1 MEKSTSRLKVLA
13 ILVAFMFAALT
24 TRLWFLQVLTS
35 ASAGARIDRQSAR
48 FVETDATRGRIYDDQ
63 DRPLVLNRISLEVRV
78 TKDQLSSDDA
88 EGELLRLSDVLGIP
102 VEEIRKGL
110 DNTDY
115 YDYQSKPVA
124 YDVSKDVSFY
134 LSEHQD
140 EFPGVEVVPA
150 AVRDYP
156 NGTMAAHVLG
166 WVGQINAEEIK
177 AKKFKNY
184 GPNDLVGKTGLE
196 QQYERF
202 LRGRKGQQKYLV
214 DSNQQIVRL
223 LGEQPAVPGDNLVLS
238 LDIHAQ
244 RIAEQALSDGIANT
258 RSIFDD
264 TQSPP
269 GYLKGTSGAVVVMD
283 PTTGGI
289 KALAS
294 WPSFDPSWFVQS
306 LTKKRIAALFGD
318 QSGAPTLDR
327 ATQLSFAPGS
337 TFKPFIALAAQQ
349 NGIANFGSYY
359 PCPPEYVY
367 PGDTTTVFHNW
378 TTANLGTISVERA
391 LQISCDTVF
400 YQFGA
405 DFYDRYNVDQYGHDA
420 TLLQD
425 SLRQFGFGTATKL
438 DLPLETTGLIP
449 DPTWKKQFAIDH
461 PNVLLPEE
469 QSWLPGD
476 DIQMAIGQGFVTVTP
491 MQLAVAYSAIANG
504 GKVCRPHV
512 VDHIEDPAGETVHTV
527 SGHCNDRKLPYTQ
540 AELDYIKNALA
551 TVTQSGGTASSAFAG
566 FPLSQVPVAG
576 KTGTAQRP
584 PFQDTS
590 WFAAMV
596 PANDPKYV
604 IIAMVEQGGHGS
616 TSAAPIVRQVIEG
629 LYGIDSNGVV
639 NGGSTD

>member
-1 MEKSTSRLKVLA
+1 M
-13 ILVAFMFAALT
+13 
-24 TRLWFLQVLTS
+24 
-35 ASAGARIDRQSAR
+35 D
-48 FVETDATRGRIYDDQ
+48 
-63 DRPLVLNRISLEVRV
+63 
-78 TKDQLSSDDA
+78 KD
-88 EGELLRLSDVLGIP
+88 I
-102 VEEIRKGL
+102 
-110 DNTDY
+110 
-115 YDYQSKPVA
+115 
-124 YDVSKDVSFY
+124 SFY
-134 LSEHQD
+134 LSEHKD
-140 EFPGVEVVPA
+140 EFPGVAVVPA

-177 AKKFKNY
+177 NKRFKDY

-196 QQYERF
+196 QQYEKY
-202 LRGRKGQQKYLV
+202 LRGRKGRQKYLV
-214 DSNQQIVRL
+214 DSNQQVVRL
-223 LGEQPAVPGDNLVLS
+223 LGEQPAVPGDDLVLS
-238 LDIHAQ
+238 LDEDTQ

-258 RSIFDD
+258 RTIFDD
-264 TQSPP
+264 SQSPP
-269 GYLKGTSGAVVVMD
+269 AYLKGSSGAVIVMD

-294 WPSFDPSWFVQS
+294 WPTFDPSWFVKGLS
-306 LTKKRIAALFGD
+306 KKKIQTLFGD
-318 QSGAPTLDR
+318 HSGAPTLDR

-359 PCPPEYVY
+359 SCPPEYVY
-367 PGDTTTVFHNW
+367 PGDTTTIFHNW

-391 LQISCDTVF
+391 LQVSCDTVF

-405 DFYDRYNVDQYGHDA
+405 DFYDRYKVDPLGHDA

-425 SLRQFGFGTATKL
+425 SLRQFGFGTPTRL
-438 DLPLETTGLIP
+438 DVPLETTGLIP
-449 DPTWKKQFAIDH
+449 DPNWKRQFAIDH
-461 PNVLLPEE
+461 PSVLLPEE

-504 GKVCRPHV
+504 GKLCRPHV
-512 VDHIEDPAGETVHTV
+512 VDHIEDPSGATVQTI
-527 SGHCNDRKLPYTQ
+527 SGHCNSHKLPYSQ
-540 AELDYIKNALA
+540 AVLDYVRGALA
-551 TVTQSGGTASSAFAG
+551 TVTQPGGTASSAFAG

>member
-24 TRLWFLQVLTS
+24 TRLWFLQVLSS

-48 FVETDATRGRIYDDQ
+48 FVNTDATRGRIYDDRH
-63 DRPLVLNRISLEVRV
+63 RPLVLNRISLEVRV
-78 TKDQLSSDDA
+78 TKDQLSSTDA

-124 YDVSKDVSFY
+124 YDVDKDISFY
-134 LSEHQD
+134 LSEHKD

-177 AKKFKNY
+177 NKKFKDY

-196 QQYERF
+196 QQYEKF
-202 LRGRKGQQKYLV
+202 LRGHKGQQKYLV
-214 DSNQQIVRL
+214 DSNQQVVRL
-223 LGEQPAVPGDNLVLS
+223 LGEQPAVPGDDLVLS
-238 LDIHAQ
+238 LDSNTQ

-258 RSIFDD
+258 RTIFDESQV
-264 TQSPP
+264 TPA
-269 GYLKGTSGAVVVMD
+269 YLKANSGAVIVMD
-283 PTTGGI
+283 PTTGAI

-294 WPSFDPSWFVQS
+294 WPTFDPSWFVQS
-306 LTKKRIAALFGD
+306 LTKKRIETLFGD
-318 QSGAPTLDR
+318 HSGAPTLDR

-359 PCPPEYVY
+359 SCPPEYVY
-367 PGDTTTVFHNW
+367 PGDTTTIFHNW

-405 DFYDRYNVDQYGHDA
+405 DFYDRYKVDPLGPDA
-420 TLLQD
+420 TLLQK
-425 SLRQFGFGTATKL
+425 SLKQFGFGAPTRL
-438 DLPLETTGLIP
+438 DLPSETTGLIP
-449 DPTWKKQFAIDH
+449 DPTWKAQFAADH
-461 PNVLLPEE
+461 PEVLLPQER
-469 QSWLPGD
+469 SWLPGD
-476 DIQMAIGQGFVTVTP
+476 DIQMAIGQGFVTITP

-504 GKVCRPHV
+504 GKLCRPHV
-512 VDHIEDPAGETVHTV
+512 VDHIEDPQGKTVETIP
-527 SGHCNDRKLPYTQ
+527 GHCNSRKLPYSQ
-540 AELDYIKNALA
+540 AVLDYVRNALA
-551 TVTQSGGTASSAFAG
+551 TVTQPGGTASTAFAG

-596 PANDPKYV
+596 PANDPQYV
-604 IIAMVEQGGHGS
+604 IVAMVEQGGHGS
-616 TSAAPIVRQVIEG
+616 TSAAPIVRQIIEG

>member
-24 TRLWFLQVLTS
+24 TRLWFLQVLAS
-35 ASAGARIDRQSAR
+35 ASTRTQIDRQSAR
-48 FVETDATRGRIYDDQ
+48 FVDTDATRGRIYDDRH
-63 DRPLVLNRISLEVRV
+63 RPLVLNRTSLEVRV
-78 TKDQLSSDDA
+78 TKDQLGDDA
-88 EGELLRLSDVLGIP
+88 EGVLLRLSNVLGIP

-110 DNTDY
+110 DSTDY
-115 YDYQSKPVA
+115 YDYQAKPVA
-124 YDVSKDVSFY
+124 YDVDKNISFY
-134 LSEHQD
+134 LSEHHD
-140 EFPGVEVVPA
+140 DFPGVEVVQA

-156 NGTMAAHVLG
+156 NGSMAAHVLG
-166 WVGQINAEEIK
+166 VVGQINSEEIK
-177 AKKFKNY
+177 DKKFKDY
-184 GPNDLVGKTGLE
+184 GPTDLVGRTGLE
-196 QQYERF
+196 KQYER
-202 LRGRKGQQKYLV
+202 LLVGRKGRQKYLV
-214 DSNQQIVRL
+214 NSNQEIVRL
-223 LGEQPAVPGDNLVLS
+223 LGEEAAVPGDNLVLS
-238 LDIHAQ
+238 LDIDTQ
-244 RIAEQALSDGIANT
+244 RIVEQALSDGIAHT
-258 RSIFDD
+258 RTLFDE
-264 TQSPP
+264 TQDPP
-269 GYLKGTSGAVVVMD
+269 GYLKANSGAVIVMD

-294 WPSFDPSWFVQS
+294 WPTFDPSWFVQS
-306 LTKKRIAALFGD
+306 LSRKQIATLYGD
-318 QSGAPTLDR
+318 DSGAPTLDR

-337 TFKPFIALAAQQ
+337 TFKPFIALAAAQH
-349 NGIANFGSYY
+349 GIANFGGYY

-378 TTANLGTISVERA
+378 TTANFGTISVERA

-405 DFYDRYNVDQYGHDA
+405 DFYDRYNADQFGPDA

-449 DPTWKKQFAIDH
+449 DPNWKEQFAIDH
-461 PNVLLPEE
+461 PQVLRPDE

-504 GKVCRPHV
+504 GRICRPHV
-512 VDHIEDPAGETVHTV
+512 VDHVEDAQGTLVQTV
-527 SGHCNDRKLPYTQ
+527 SGHCNKRTLPYTQ
-540 AELDYIKNALA
+540 AELDYVMNALN
-551 TVTQSGGTASSAFAG
+551 TVTQSGGTASTAFAG
-566 FPLSQVPVAG
+566 FPLSEVPVAG

-596 PANDPKYV
+596 PAGDPQYV

-616 TSAAPIVRQVIEG
+616 ISAAPIVRQIIEG
-629 LYGIDSNGVV
+629 LFGIDSAGVV
-639 NGGSTD
+639 DGGSTD

>member
-1 MEKSTSRLKVLA
+1 
-13 ILVAFMFAALT
+13 
-24 TRLWFLQVLTS
+24 
-35 ASAGARIDRQSAR
+35 
-48 FVETDATRGRIYDDQ
+48 
-63 DRPLVLNRISLEVRV
+63 
-78 TKDQLSSDDA
+78 
-88 EGELLRLSDVLGIP
+88 
-102 VEEIRKGL
+102 
-110 DNTDY
+110 
-115 YDYQSKPVA
+115 
-124 YDVSKDVSFY
+124 
-134 LSEHQD
+134 
-140 EFPGVEVVPA
+140 
-150 AVRDYP
+150 
-156 NGTMAAHVLG
+156 
-166 WVGQINAEEIK
+166 
-177 AKKFKNY
+177 
-184 GPNDLVGKTGLE
+184 
-196 QQYERF
+196 
-202 LRGRKGQQKYLV
+202 
-214 DSNQQIVRL
+214 
-223 LGEQPAVPGDNLVLS
+223 
-238 LDIHAQ
+238 
-244 RIAEQALSDGIANT
+244 
-258 RSIFDD
+258 
-264 TQSPP
+264 
-269 GYLKGTSGAVVVMD
+269 MD

-294 WPSFDPSWFVQS
+294 WPTFDPSWFVQS

-318 QSGAPTLDR
+318 RSGAPTLDR

-405 DFYDRYNVDQYGHDA
+405 DFYDRYKVDQYGHDA
-420 TLLQD
+420 TLLQN

-461 PNVLLPEE
+461 PNVLLPQE

-512 VDHIEDPAGETVHTV
+512 VDHIVNPAGATVHTV

-604 IIAMVEQGGHGS
+604 IVAMVEQGGHGS

>member
-1 MEKSTSRLKVLA
+1 MA
-13 ILVAFMFAALT
+13 
-24 TRLWFLQVLTS
+24 
-35 ASAGARIDRQSAR
+35 
-48 FVETDATRGRIYDDQ
+48 
-63 DRPLVLNRISLEVRV
+63 
-78 TKDQLSSDDA
+78 
-88 EGELLRLSDVLGIP
+88 
-102 VEEIRKGL
+102 
-110 DNTDY
+110 
-115 YDYQSKPVA
+115 
-124 YDVSKDVSFY
+124 KDVSFY

-177 AKKFKNY
+177 DKKFKNY

-196 QQYERF
+196 QQYEKF
-202 LRGRKGQQKYLV
+202 LRGRKGRQKYLV

-223 LGEQPAVPGDNLVLS
+223 LGEQPAVPGDDLVLS
-238 LDIHAQ
+238 LDINTQ

-258 RSIFDD
+258 RAIFDES
-264 TQSPP
+264 QVPP
-269 GYLKGTSGAVVVMD
+269 GVPQGELRRGHRDGPDDGRDQGAGVVAHVRSLVVRAEPDEEADRDALRRSARGRRRSIARRSCRSRPDPRSSRSSRWPPSRTASRTSAA
-283 PTTGGI
+283 TT
-289 KALAS
+289 
-294 WPSFDPSWFVQS
+294 
-306 LTKKRIAALFGD
+306 
-318 QSGAPTLDR
+318 R
-327 ATQLSFAPGS
+327 ARRS
-337 TFKPFIALAAQQ
+337 TCI
-349 NGIANFGSYY
+349 
-359 PCPPEYVY
+359 

-405 DFYDRYNVDQYGHDA
+405 DFYDRYNADPLGHDA

-449 DPTWKKQFAIDH
+449 DPNWKKQFAIDH

-476 DIQMAIGQGFVTVTP
+476 DIQMAIGQGFVTITP

-512 VDHIEDPAGETVHTV
+512 VDHIEDPDGATVHTV

-540 AELDYIKNALA
+540 AELDYIRNALA